1 MIFFATPCRVASVS
15 SVSST
20 SPALEFFLAS
30 VPDTDGFSFAQ
41 AWISR
46 TGSPGEFEVRHVL
59 DRHEDTN
66 VLRQLNPIEL
76 RRIAHFDVGGAFR
89 PLRASPDLVRGWIYR
104 ASSPEAL
111 EQGMQELYPGAIADF
126 YSAREGASAATSYRE
141 YCNRQTGMYR
151 ITAMLSD
158 VDATK
163 AAKTCCAPWFCLKRR
178 LWTIPGLP
186 EDGAGEKSLIPC
198 LEPCALMME
207 FARKA
212 FRVSEESTI
221 NLNLKPSELETILEV
236 LRARPADKT
245 EIRHA
250 DFGHPRNPRRI
261 EMALMA
267 LPDLPVQPSQVG

>member
-1 MIFFATPCRVASVS
+1 MS
-15 SVSST
+15 SI

-30 VPDTDGFSFAQ
+30 VPDTDGLGFAQ

-46 TGSPGEFEVRHVL
+46 AGCPGGFEVRHVL

-66 VLRQLNPIEL
+66 ALRPLNPAEL
-76 RRIAHFDVGGAFR
+76 RKLAHFDVNGAFR
-89 PLRASPDLVRGWIYR
+89 PLRSSPDLVQGWIYK
-104 ASSPEAL
+104 ASSPQAL
-111 EQGMQELYPGAIADF
+111 EEGIQELYPGAIADF
-126 YSAREGASAATSYRE
+126 YSAREGAGAAISYRD

-158 VDATK
+158 MDAAR
-163 AAKTCCAPWFCLKRR
+163 AAKACCASRFCLKRR

-186 EDGAGEKSLIPC
+186 EDGAGEKSLVPC

-212 FRVSEESTI
+212 FRVSEEPSI
-221 NLNLKPSELETILEV
+221 NLSLKPSELETILEV
-236 LRARPADKT
+236 LRSRPDEKT

-267 LPDLPVQPSQVG
+267 LPATPAEPPIAG